1 LQLGEFC
8 YTTGQ
13 EQGTR
18 AKRPAADPSQRRPQP
33 FLHLL
38 SGQGLG
44 MSFQPASSLKSR
56 TYIGLIVAQFFAAF
70 NDQAIHASAM
80 FFAIRKGF
88 LSQAIAISLMP
99 ILFYAPWAIFCT
111 LSGYLADKYSK
122 RNSLVF
128 WKVAEVGITLTALVG
143 FWIGGDQH
151 QSWWGPFL
159 VLSTVALMG
168 THSAFFVP
176 AKYGSMPEILQPHLL
191 SRANG
196 ILESTSFLAIIL
208 GTTTGGVLSEI
219 LGGTEIYIGVIL
231 VGLALIGAGASLLIQ
246 RMPAANPSR
255 PFPINLYKPL
265 FLNLRSMV
273 RSRPLLL
280 AMLGIAF
287 FTFLVAFMRSTVYMH
302 GESQSPHWHES
313 QTSLVVGTTAIGVS
327 LGGLLAGFF
336 SGGKIELGL
345 VPLGAV
351 GMIICTSVAAYFLND
366 LPILVVCIILI
377 GFFAGFYT
385 LPLFTLLQHRAPK
398 TSKGDSIATS
408 NFINVIG
415 AMLASGLFAF
425 LVYSAHL
432 VRPEKELKPVPIK
445 FEFEAKDLNNLGL
458 EEFRG
463 ELMDIDYSEHG
474 RPNYFEVLGK
484 DPRNPKRELQ
494 AIFKT
499 PKSPHP
505 VPYDDPNDNIDQK
518 RIMVDSDL
526 FDLVG
531 FGLKTRNRDGE
542 GSQVV
547 VSSYALHGDTHLLVK
562 AEGNTRRIFD
572 DASVPRFLFIG
583 ASLMTLCVLL
593 LLWRLLPDFFLRSWV
608 WLHSLGRYRLQVVGV
623 NHMPTDGPAVLA
635 MSCGDV
641 EGSLHVLSVTDRT
654 THFFVLDRTPA
665 KRLSAIGRS
674 LARGTGLTLPLPDP
688 AKTAEWEARVAWAS
702 GFLKKGQ
709 FLALPVGEERMEML
723 EEQFLRQVE
732 TRHPAVILPVF
743 HSQANLARGAAKSK
757 GAVPVQVVIGE
768 PLPAGTPF
776 TVIRAELKKL
786 ADWSVQKFTGEGAP
800 ATTLMIPRALDA
812 SPTAPAADLPARP
825 S

>member
-1 LQLGEFC
+1 
-8 YTTGQ
+8 
-13 EQGTR
+13 
-18 AKRPAADPSQRRPQP
+18 
-33 FLHLL
+33 
-38 SGQGLG
+38 
-44 MSFQPASSLKSR
+44 MSFQPASSLHSR
-56 TYIGLIVAQFFAAF
+56 TYLGLIIAQFLAAF

-88 LSQAIAISLMP
+88 LIQSTAISLMP

-111 LSGYLADKYSK
+111 LSGYLADRYSK

-128 WKVAEVGITLTALVG
+128 WKFAEVGITLVALFG
-143 FWIGGDQH
+143 FWLGSGQH

-159 VLSTVALMG
+159 VLSTVFLMG

-191 SRANG
+191 SRGNG

-208 GTTTGGVLSEI
+208 GTTTGGILSEVF
-219 LGGTEIYIGVIL
+219 GEEEFYIGVVL
-231 VGLALIGAGASLLIQ
+231 VGLAVVGAVASMLIQ
-246 RMPAANPSR
+246 RIPAANPDR
-255 PFPINLYKPL
+255 PFPVNLYKPL
-265 FLNLRSMV
+265 YHNLRAMV
-273 RSRPLLL
+273 RSKPLLL

-287 FTFLVAFMRSTVYMH
+287 FTFLVAFMRSTLYMH
-302 GESQSPHWHES
+302 GESQVPHWAES
-313 QTSLVVGTTAIGVS
+313 KTSLVVGTTAIGVS

-366 LPILVVCIILI
+366 LTILIGCIILI

-415 AMLASGLFAF
+415 AICASGLFGLMV
-425 LVYSAHL
+425 LVAQATP
-432 VRPEKELKPVPIK
+432 VAQELRPVPIK
-445 FEFEAKDLNNLGL
+445 FEFEAKDLNKLDL
-458 EEFRG
+458 KEFRG
-463 ELMDIDYSEHG
+463 ELIDVDYSEHG

-484 DPRNPKRELQ
+484 DPRNPDQEFLK

-499 PKSPHP
+499 PKSKHP

-542 GSQVV
+542 GSKVV
-547 VSSYALHGDTHLLVK
+547 VSSYALHGVDHLSVK
-562 AEGNTRRIFD
+562 AEGNTSRIYD
-572 DASVPRFLFIG
+572 NESVPRFLFVG
-583 ASLMTLCVLL
+583 AGLMTLGILL
-593 LLWRLLPDFFLRSWV
+593 LLLRLLPDFFLRSWI

-623 NHMPTDGPAVLA
+623 NNLPTDGPAVLA

-654 THFFVLDRTPA
+654 THFFVLDRLPT
-665 KRLSAIGRS
+665 RRFSAIGRF
-674 LARGTGLTLPLPDP
+674 LARGTGLTLPLPNP
-688 AKTAEWEARVAWAS
+688 AKLPEWEARVAWAS
-702 GFLKKGQ
+702 GFLKNGQ
-709 FLALPVGEERMEML
+709 FLALPVGEEGMEML

-732 TRHPAVILPVF
+732 ARHPTVILPVY
-743 HSQANLARGAAKSK
+743 HSRASAAKTI
-757 GAVPVQVVIGE
+757 GAIPVQVVIGQ

-776 TVIRAELKKL
+776 SLVRMELKKL
-786 ADWSVQKFTGEGAP
+786 ADWSVQKLADGAGP

-812 SPTAPAADLPARP
+812 SPIAPAADLPTRP